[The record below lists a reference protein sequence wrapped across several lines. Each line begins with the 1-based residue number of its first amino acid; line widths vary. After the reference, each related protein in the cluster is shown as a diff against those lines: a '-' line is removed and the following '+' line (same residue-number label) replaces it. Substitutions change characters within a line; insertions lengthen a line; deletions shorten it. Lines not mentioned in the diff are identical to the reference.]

1 MDQRETRLEDFLE
14 EVGYGEIRIIV
25 VNKKL
30 HQIPKQRIERPG
42 KNGIQFDIVIAEP
55 IRLRASEKS

>member
-14 EVGYGEIRIIV
+14 EVGYGEIKIIV
-25 VNKKL
+25 VNKKF

-42 KNGIQFDIVIAEP
+42 KNGIRHDIVIDEP
-55 IRLRASEKS
+55 IRLKAS

>member
-14 EVGYGEIRIIV
+14 EVGYGEIRITV
-25 VNKKL
+25 VNKKI

-42 KNGIQFDIVIAEP
+42 KHGIRHDIIIEEP
-55 IRLRASEKS
+55 IRLKAS